1 MDKEK
6 IKEISEQIQELIE
19 DEVAKQNTNQE
30 CKDRIESFI
39 NTFDYMIEEARETLE
54 DFRSQGLSLNTI
66 ESEGYLR
73 AFLTIQSILPTID

>member
-1 MDKEK
+1 MNEEK
-6 IKEISEQIQELIE
+6 IKEISSQIQELIE
-19 DEVAKQNTNQE
+19 DEVSKQNTNQE
-30 CKDRIESFI
+30 CRDRIESFI
-39 NTFDYMIEEARETLE
+39 NTFEYMIEDARDVVE

>member
-30 CKDRIESFI
+30 CRDRIESFI